1 MSTENVDSFSPG
13 QCRAARALLGMTQ
26 PELAEMA
33 GLGLSTVVDYEKTRR
48 KISAEATAAIKRA
61 LEKSGILF
69 IAKNGGGPGLRLR
82 K

>member
-48 KISAEATAAIKRA
+48 KISVEATAAIKRA